1 MKDFKNFTIR
11 LNNVADSYYGFVV
24 AVLTYVKNKES
35 RLEVVE
41 KFMDNNPSAL
51 TSDILEFI
59 SKQDDFRDDAAYTN
73 AEAV

>member
-1 MKDFKNFTIR
+1 MEAFAIK

-41 KFMDNNPSAL
+41 DFINNNPSAL
-51 TSDILEFI
+51 SSDILEFI
-59 SKQDDFRDDAAYTN
+59 SEQDDFYEDAAY
-73 AEAV
+73 AHADVV